1 LLILDSPSQQAPA
14 FKLGETNKSEEFK
27 QKFPF
32 QKVPALVTA
41 NGQPLYETN
50 AIAQYGASPER
61 GLGMACITGFRLC
74 LCVSVFRSPP
84 RPTHLLSLPCLA
96 ISHRWA
102 VASFNPK
109 FQPADAYEQAL
120 VTQFINTADHEVCFP
135 LPR

>member
-1 LLILDSPSQQAPA
+1 MLILDSPSQQAPA

-61 GLGMACITGFRLC
+61 GLGMARITGFRLFMC
-74 LCVSVFRSPP
+74 ICAPIPAASHASPFTPMP
-84 RPTHLLSLPCLA
+84 RHLTSLGSRQL
-96 ISHRWA
+96 
-102 VASFNPK
+102 
-109 FQPADAYEQAL
+109 QPQVPAG
-120 VTQFINTADHEVCFP
+120 
-135 LPR
+135 